1 MNFGG
6 GKVVNGSV
14 DTSDGIVI
22 DPSEGYGDLGSLN
35 VEKLTDDVYEIMN
48 YMSKDDIMKMRKNNY
63 VVYCQHMEEKF
74 KEFSNEYYSVFQMV
88 ISGENISPLFKML
101 TQLENVQKGNISFE
115 EAEKNV
121 GAEIKGFL
129 PPELKN

>member
-1 MNFGG
+1 MNFGQ
-6 GKVVNGSV
+6 GKVVDASV

-48 YMSKDDIMKMRKNNY
+48 YMSKDDIMKMRKKNY
-63 VVYCQHMEEKF
+63 AVYCQHMEEKF
-74 KEFSNEYYSVFQMV
+74 KGFSDEYYSVFQMV

-101 TQLENVQKGNISFE
+101 TQLDNVQKGKISFE
-115 EAEKNV
+115 EAEKNI
-121 GAEIKGFL
+121 GTEIKEFL
-129 PPELKN
+129 PSELKN